1 MWHLILI
8 RLFFAILIALLVLF
22 GSNIIGET
30 LFSPENLDKPAYVAE
45 KLSYGNKAKVSE
57 GEPASETDSPVSDD
71 VATKDGVKRFVN
83 TELSTST
90 GKAVT
95 KLRSAS
101 PLRGAKLFRK
111 CKSCHT
117 TKKGGKNGI
126 GPNLWGVVGR
136 ARASG
141 SGFKFS
147 EALKGKAGKWSLSE
161 LDVFL
166 ASPKKFAKGT
176 SMNFRGIKKNEDR
189 ADLLAYLYSLSD
201 SPKPLTN

>member
-45 KLSYGNKAKVSE
+45 KLSHDQKAKVKD
-57 GEPASETDSPVSDD
+57 GEPASETDSPRPNYVARKD
-71 VATKDGVKRFVN
+71 VDKKFVGTKQ
-83 TELSTST
+83 
-90 GKAVT
+90 
-95 KLRSAS
+95 SAS
-101 PLRGAKLFRK
+101 IGKTLAQFRLASHLRGAKLFRK

-141 SGFKFS
+141 SGFKYS
-147 EALKGKAGKWSLSE
+147 EALKGKAGKCALSE